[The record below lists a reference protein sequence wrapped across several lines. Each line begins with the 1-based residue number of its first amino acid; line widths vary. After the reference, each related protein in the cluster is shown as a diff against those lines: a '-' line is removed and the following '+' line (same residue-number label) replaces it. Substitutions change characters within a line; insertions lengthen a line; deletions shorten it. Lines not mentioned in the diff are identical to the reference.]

1 MKLFS
6 ISTFALPLV
15 LAIFSP
21 VVAVPLTAPALMT
34 VTSLPTVSATGE
46 KMDIAAQK
54 GWRVVYFWSADCP
67 CVRDCERL
75 SLVRLAEKY
84 QGKVAFY
91 AVESNAPDLAGNRQ
105 VLMANIAIHHLPYP
119 VLLDPNHNVADALK
133 AVSTPQTFL
142 ISPDNKIVFQGA
154 PDDSLEFKSR
164 TGRPGITRAY
174 LAEALSQS
182 LAGLTVQMPLVKSV
196 GCGIVRN

>member
-1 MKLFS
+1 MKPFS
-6 ISTFALPLV
+6 ISTYALLLV
-15 LAIFSP
+15 SATLAP
-21 VVAVPLTAPALMT
+21 AAAGPLTAQASFTISALPAVS
-34 VTSLPTVSATGE
+34 VTGDKV
-46 KMDIAAQK
+46 DIAAQK

-75 SLVRLAEKY
+75 SLVHLAEKY
-84 QGKVAFY
+84 QDKVAFY
-91 AVESNAPDLAGNRQ
+91 AVESNVPDLAGDRQ
-105 VLMANIAIHHLPYP
+105 VLMANIGIHHLPYP
-119 VLLDPNHNVADALK
+119 VLLDINHVIADALK

-164 TGRPGITRAY
+164 TGRPGITKAY
-174 LAEALSQS
+174 LADALSQS
-182 LAGLTVQMPLVKSV
+182 LSGQPVQVPLVKSA